1 MVTVA
6 QLQQIFP
13 KAKAANL
20 AAFCDEINEAA
31 VEFEIDSPRRL
42 AAFLAQCAHESGL
55 FAHVRENLNYSAQG
69 LRGIWPK
76 RFPTLAAAQPYH
88 RNPQK
93 IANKV
98 YADRM
103 GNGPEASGD
112 GWSYRG
118 RGLIQLTGK
127 SNYIACSAGLEY
139 DVVADP
145 DYLETTEGAARSA
158 AWYWYSR
165 NLNKWA
171 DLGDIKTMTK
181 LINGGYIGLEEREHF
196 YHSALSVLGGH

>member
-13 KAKAANL
+13 GAKRANL
-20 AAFCDEINEAA
+20 EAFCGEINEAM
-31 VEFEIDSPRRL
+31 VEFEIDTPRRQ
-42 AAFLAQCAHESGL
+42 AAFLAQCAHESGK
-55 FAHVRENLNYSAQG
+55 FSAVRENLNYSAKG
-69 LRGIWPK
+69 LMGIWPK
-76 RFPTLAAAQPYH
+76 RFPSLAFAQQYH

-98 YADRM
+98 YANRM
-103 GNGPEASGD
+103 GNGDEASGD

-127 SNYIACSAGLEY
+127 SNYVACSQGIEY

-158 AWYWYSR
+158 AWFWWSR
-165 NLNKWA
+165 GLNAEA
-171 DLGDIKTMTK
+171 DSGNIRLMTK
-181 LINGGYIGLEEREHF
+181 KINGGYIGLEEREHY
-196 YHSALSVLGGH
+196 YHAALKVLAGH

>member
-6 QLQQIFP
+6 QLQSIFP
-13 KAKAANL
+13 TAKRANL
-20 AAFCDEINEAA
+20 AAYCGEINEAA
-31 VEFEIDSPRRL
+31 VEFEIDNERRM

-88 RNPQK
+88 RNPEK

-103 GNGPEASGD
+103 GNGSEASGD

-127 SNYIACSAGLEY
+127 SNYQACGEGLEY
-139 DVVADP
+139 DVIADP
-145 DYLETTEGAARSA
+145 DYLETTEGASRSA
-158 AWYWYSR
+158 AWFWYSR

-171 DLGDIKTMTK
+171 DLGDIKSMTK
-181 LINGGYIGLEEREHF
+181 IINGGYHGLEEREHF
-196 YHSALSVLGGH
+196 YHAALKTLG

>member
-6 QLQQIFP
+6 QLQHIFP

-103 GNGPEASGD
+103 GNGPESSGD
-112 GWSYRG
+112 GWAYRG

-158 AWYWYSR
+158 AWFWYSR

>member
-6 QLQQIFP
+6 QLQRIFP

-103 GNGPEASGD
+103 GNGSEATGD

>member
-6 QLQQIFP
+6 QLQRIFP
-13 KAKAANL
+13 KAKPGNL

-69 LRGIWPK
+69 LHGIWPK
-76 RFPTLAAAQPYH
+76 RFPTVASAQPYH

-103 GNGPEASGD
+103 GNGSEATGD
-112 GWSYRG
+112 GWAYRG

-196 YHSALSVLGGH
+196 YHAALNVLGGH

>member
-1 MVTVA
+1 MVTVE
-6 QLQQIFP
+6 QLQRIFP
-13 KAKAANL
+13 KARRANL
-20 AAFCDEINEAA
+20 EAFCGELNEAMT
-31 VEFEIDSPRRL
+31 EFEIDTPRRQ
-42 AAFLAQCAHESGL
+42 AAFLAQCAHESGM
-55 FAHVRENLNYSAQG
+55 FSAVRENLNYQAAS
-69 LRGIWPK
+69 LCKIWPK
-76 RFPTLAAAQPYH
+76 RFPSLAAAQPYH

-103 GNGPEASGD
+103 GNGNEHSGD

-127 SNYIACSAGLEY
+127 SNYIACSQGIEY

-158 AWYWYSR
+158 AWFWWSR
-165 NLNKWA
+165 GLNAQA
-171 DLGDIKTMTK
+171 DTNDIKTMTK
-181 LINGGYIGLEEREHF
+181 KINGGFIGLEERAHF
-196 YHSALSVLGGH
+196 FEAAKHVLGG

>member
-103 GNGPEASGD
+103 GNGSEASGD

>member
-6 QLQQIFP
+6 QLQRIFP

-20 AAFCDEINEAA
+20 TAFCDEINEAA

-103 GNGPEASGD
+103 GNGNEASGD

>member
-6 QLQQIFP
+6 QLQRIFP

-69 LRGIWPK
+69 LHGIWPK
-76 RFPTLAAAQPYH
+76 RFPTVASAQPYH

-103 GNGPEASGD
+103 GNGSEASGD

-196 YHSALSVLGGH
+196 YHAALNVLGGH

>member
-103 GNGPEASGD
+103 GNGSEATGD

>member
-1 MVTVA
+1 
-6 QLQQIFP
+6 
-13 KAKAANL
+13 
-20 AAFCDEINEAA
+20 
-31 VEFEIDSPRRL
+31 
-42 AAFLAQCAHESGL
+42 
-55 FAHVRENLNYSAQG
+55 
-69 LRGIWPK
+69 
-76 RFPTLAAAQPYH
+76 
-88 RNPQK
+88 
-93 IANKV
+93 
-98 YADRM
+98 M
-103 GNGPEASGD
+103 GNGDEHTGD
-112 GWSYRG
+112 GWAYRG

-181 LINGGYIGLEEREHF
+181 LINGGFIGLEEREHF
-196 YHSALSVLGGH
+196 YHAALSVLGGH

>member
-6 QLQQIFP
+6 QLQRIFP

-20 AAFCDEINEAA
+20 TAFCDEINEAA

-103 GNGPEASGD
+103 GNGSEATGD